1 MDNYQ
6 IALDDITEAI
16 KMEPN
21 NKDLREQLAA
31 IKEAKKTQGI
41 PEKSVIEGFF
51 KKGVYTEKKYE
62 PK

>member
-1 MDNYQ
+1 MD
-6 IALDDITEAI
+6 
-16 KMEPN
+16 PN

-51 KKGVYTEKKYE
+51 KKGVYTWNLLLQVILRKESE
-62 PK
+62 LFSDTF